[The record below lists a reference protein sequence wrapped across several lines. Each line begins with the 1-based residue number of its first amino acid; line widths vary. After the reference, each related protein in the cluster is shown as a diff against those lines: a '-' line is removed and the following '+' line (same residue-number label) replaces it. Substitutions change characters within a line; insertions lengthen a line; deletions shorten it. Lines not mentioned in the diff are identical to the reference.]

1 MNKDYLFPVSIEK
14 FAAFLDGNLGEFEMA
29 EVQSLIS
36 NSEALQEI
44 SAVESLVSESA
55 QSFSN
60 DSVIQ
65 IPEVSNDFEIPE
77 IPLNGM
83 MKDNWDENIILEP
96 DTIMDIET
104 ELPNIESIIDNNFP
118 EEYSD
123 GVNID
128 E

>member
-65 IPEVSNDFEIPE
+65 IPEVSNGFEIPE
-77 IPLNGM
+77 IPLVGM
-83 MKDNWDENIILEP
+83 MKDNLDENIMPGI
-96 DTIMDIET
+96 TMDVDMAIPSIEA
-104 ELPNIESIIDNNFP
+104 LIDNNFP

-123 GVNID
+123 RVNID